1 MKKFENPGK
10 LALRIVSGAALA
22 AIALFL
28 RLAFLDKLG
37 YDLPFLTFY
46 LAVMAAAVAGGMEAG
61 LSATA
66 VSALLAVFWQ
76 SSHQSFLREAFN
88 LERLVFF
95 LFTGI
100 MLSVLSEKMISA
112 KAREAVAE
120 ESERRFR
127 ALFEHSPAGM
137 VAVEH
142 STGRILQANRLA
154 QEMFGYAEAALQSMK
169 LPDLIHPQDREEI
182 WKGGYFGEKRH
193 VRSDGSIFWAQMS
206 VSGFAAG
213 YSLVSF
219 IDITSRRR
227 MEEDLRRQ
235 KHISQNYLD
244 TVQAFMVALDEDG
257 KISMINRAGCE
268 MLGFSE
274 SELLGKDW
282 FEIALPDPEE
292 RQALRPLFE
301 KFLKEGFTDLEYHEN
316 RILRRDGGTI
326 MMAWRNSLLR
336 DDAGRIIGT
345 LSSGQDITEKVR
357 AENAL
362 RETNERL
369 ALFIEHAPAALAMFD
384 REMRYLAV
392 SRRWISNYKLEGKQ
406 IVGRSHYEIFPEI
419 PERWKELHRR
429 GLKGEVLRNEEDLF
443 VREEGRKQWLKWEI
457 RPWHAAGKTVGG
469 ILIFT
474 EDITERKNFEEK
486 IGQYVKQLEKSM
498 EGTLLAVSNMVEQR
512 DPYTAGH
519 ERRVGIVSSDIARE
533 MGYPEEKCRELQLV
547 GLVHDIGKI
556 GIPTEILSKPGRLTQ
571 VEYELVK
578 THVERGHE
586 IIRDIDFSFPVAEI
600 IYQHHERMNGSG
612 YPRGLKGEEILP
624 EARILAV
631 ADVVESMA
639 SHRPYRPARGLEA
652 ALAEIEQNR
661 ETLYDASVVDVLL
674 RMIREK
680 GYRLP
685 S

>member
-1 MKKFENPGK
+1 M
-10 LALRIVSGAALA
+10 RIVSGAALA

>member
-1 MKKFENPGK
+1 M
-10 LALRIVSGAALA
+10 RIASGAALA
-22 AIALFL
+22 GIALFL
-28 RLAFLDKLG
+28 RLAFLDRLG
-37 YDLPFLTFY
+37 YGLPFLTFY

-61 LSATA
+61 LSATGF
-66 VSALLAVFWQ
+66 SAILAIFWQ

-88 LERLVFF
+88 LERLAFF

-100 MLSVLSEKMISA
+100 MISILSEKMIRA
-112 KAREAVAE
+112 KTREAVAE

-137 VAVEH
+137 VAVDH
-142 STGRILQANRLA
+142 STGRILQANRFA
-154 QEMFGYAEAALQSMK
+154 QEMFGYAEAALQSMI
-169 LPDLIHPQDREEI
+169 LLDLIHPEDREEI
-182 WKGGYFGEKRH
+182 WEGGYFREKRL
-193 VRSDGSIFWAQMS
+193 VRRDGSIFWAQSS
-206 VSGFAAG
+206 VSGFAGG
-213 YSLVSF
+213 YSIVSF
-219 IDITSRRR
+219 VDITSRRR

-235 KHISQNYLD
+235 KHISQKYLD
-244 TVQAFMVALDEDG
+244 TVQAFMVALDG
-257 KISMINRAGCE
+257 NGRISMINRAGCE

-274 SELLGKDW
+274 SELLGRDW
-282 FEIALPDPEE
+282 FEIALPGPEE
-292 RQALRPLFE
+292 KQALRPLFE
-301 KFLKEGFTDLEYHEN
+301 KFLKEAFPDLVYHEN
-316 RILRRDGGTI
+316 QILRRDGGKI

-336 DDAGRIIGT
+336 DDAGKIIGT

-362 RETNERL
+362 REVNERL

-384 REMRYLAV
+384 REMRYLAA
-392 SRRWISNYKLEGKQ
+392 SRRWLTDYGLEGKS
-406 IVGRSHYEIFPEI
+406 ILGRSHYEIFPEI
-419 PERWKELHRR
+419 PERWKEFHRR
-429 GLKGEVLRNEEDLF
+429 GLAGEVLCKEEDPFL
-443 VREEGRKQWLKWEI
+443 REDGRKQWLKWDI

-469 ILIFT
+469 ILIFS

-498 EGTLLAVSNMVEQR
+498 EGTLLAVSNMVEHR

-533 MGYPEEKCRELQLV
+533 MGFPEEKCRELQLV

-578 THVERGHE
+578 THVERGYE
-586 IIRDIDFSFPVAEI
+586 IIRDIEFSFPVAEI

-652 ALAEIEQNR
+652 ALSEIEQNR
-661 ETLYDASVVDVLL
+661 ETLYDAAVVDALFL
-674 RMIREK
+674 MIREK